1 MTMITI
7 VLLFF
12 MAILLGVAAIF
23 MGYASVRAAPAFELK
38 RRLRKLA
45 LESDERLPSHLQ
57 VEILKE
63 MTTIDR
69 FLYKFSI
76 IRKLDRLV
84 DSAGLK
90 IDIKVVIISLI
101 IAPLAGFTL
110 GISLQRGV
118 GLAFLLAII
127 AFIAPL
133 LYLKVKKNKRITKF
147 TEEFPG
153 ALDMLARSLRAGHS
167 VSSAI
172 QMVGEELTD
181 PVAGLFKT
189 AYEEQT
195 LGLSMTDALS
205 RMYERIP
212 SVDLRLFLTAVNIHR
227 EVGGNLSET
236 LERLAHT
243 IRERI
248 KIRRQIRV
256 YTAQGR
262 LTGIVLAVLPILMAI
277 FLFIVDPDYLKELVD
292 VQAGRYAIAV
302 VVIGQIVGMLVIRR
316 MINIRI

>member
-1 MTMITI
+1 MITI

-12 MAILLGVAAIF
+12 IAILLGVAAIF
-23 MGYASVRAAPAFELK
+23 MGYASVKAAPAYELK

-45 LESDERLPSHLQ
+45 LESDERLPSELQ

-63 MTTIDR
+63 MTPVDR
-69 FLYKFSI
+69 FLYKFSL
-76 IRKLDRLV
+76 IRRLDKLA

-90 IDIKVVIISLI
+90 IDIKLGIIFLI
-101 IAPLAGFTL
+101 IAPLVGFTL
-110 GISLQRGV
+110 GISLRRGV
-118 GLAFLLAII
+118 GLAVLFAII

-133 LYLKVKKNKRITKF
+133 LYLQVKKNQRIMKF

-153 ALDMLARSLRAGHS
+153 ALDMMARSLRAGHS
-167 VSSAI
+167 ISSAI
-172 QMVGEELTD
+172 QMVGEELAD

-195 LGLSMTDALS
+195 LGLSMRDALS

-212 SVDLRLFLTAVNIHR
+212 SIDLRLFLTAVNIHR

-262 LTGIVLAVLPILMAI
+262 LTGIILAALPILMAI
-277 FLFIVDPDYLKELVD
+277 FLYVVDPDYLSELVD
-292 VQAGRYAIAV
+292 IKEGRYAIAV
-302 VVIGQIVGMLVIRR
+302 VVAAQIIGILVIRK

>member
-12 MAILLGVAAIF
+12 IAILLGVAVVF
-23 MGYASVRAAPAFELK
+23 MGYASVKAAPAFELK
-38 RRLRKLA
+38 KRLRKLA
-45 LESDERLPSHLQ
+45 LESDERLPSDLQ

-69 FLYKFSI
+69 FLYKFSL
-76 IRKLDRLV
+76 IRRLDRLV
-84 DSAGLK
+84 ESAGLK
-90 IDIKVVIISLI
+90 IDIKLVIISLM
-101 IAPLAGFTL
+101 IAALMGFTL

-118 GLAFLLAII
+118 ILAVLLAII

-133 LYLKVKKNKRITKF
+133 IYLQVKKRRRIIKF

-167 VSSAI
+167 TASAI
-172 QMVGEELTD
+172 QMIGEELAD

-195 LGLSMTDALS
+195 LGLSMRDALS

-227 EVGGNLSET
+227 EVGGNLAET
-236 LERLAHT
+236 LERLAYT

-262 LTGIVLAVLPILMAI
+262 LTGIVLAALPIVMAI
-277 FLFIVDPDYLKELVD
+277 FLYVSSPDYLKELVD
-292 VQAGRYAIAV
+292 LKEGRYAIAIV
-302 VVIGQIVGMLVIRR
+302 VAGQIIGMLIIRR
-316 MINIRI
+316 LINIRI

>member
-12 MAILLGVAAIF
+12 IAILLGVAVVF
-23 MGYASVRAAPAFELK
+23 MGYASVKAAPAFELK
-38 RRLRKLA
+38 KRLRKLA
-45 LESDERLPSHLQ
+45 LESDERLPSDLQ

-63 MTTIDR
+63 MTAIDR
-69 FLYKFSI
+69 FLYKFSL
-76 IRKLDRLV
+76 IRRLDRLV
-84 DSAGLK
+84 ESAGLK
-90 IDIKVVIISLI
+90 IDIKLVIISLM
-101 IAPLAGFTL
+101 IASLVGFTL
-110 GISLQRGV
+110 GISLQRGIW
-118 GLAFLLAII
+118 LAVLLAII

-133 LYLKVKKNKRITKF
+133 IYLQVKKRQRIIKF

-167 VSSAI
+167 TASAI
-172 QMVGEELTD
+172 QMIGEELAD

-195 LGLSMTDALS
+195 LGLSMRDALS

-227 EVGGNLSET
+227 EVGGNLAET
-236 LERLAHT
+236 LERLAYT

-262 LTGIVLAVLPILMAI
+262 LTGIVLAALPIVMAI
-277 FLFIVDPDYLKELVD
+277 FLYVSSPDYLKELVD
-292 VQAGRYAIAV
+292 LKEGRYAIAIV
-302 VVIGQIVGMLVIRR
+302 VAGQIIGMLIIRR
-316 MINIRI
+316 LINIRI

>member
-12 MAILLGVAAIF
+12 IAILLGVAAIF
-23 MGYASVRAAPAFELK
+23 MGYASVKAAPAYELK

-45 LESDERLPSHLQ
+45 LESDERLPSELQ

-63 MTTIDR
+63 MTPVDR
-69 FLYKFSI
+69 FLYKFSL
-76 IRKLDRLV
+76 IRRLDKLA

-90 IDIKVVIISLI
+90 IDIKLGIIFLI
-101 IAPLAGFTL
+101 IAPLVGFTL
-110 GISLQRGV
+110 GISLRRGV
-118 GLAFLLAII
+118 GLAVLFAII

-133 LYLKVKKNKRITKF
+133 LYLQVKKNQRIMKF

-153 ALDMLARSLRAGHS
+153 ALDMMARSLRAGHS
-167 VSSAI
+167 ISSAI
-172 QMVGEELTD
+172 QMVGEELAD

-195 LGLSMTDALS
+195 LGLSMRDALS

-212 SVDLRLFLTAVNIHR
+212 SIDLRLFLTAVNIHR

-262 LTGIVLAVLPILMAI
+262 LTGIILAALPILMAI
-277 FLFIVDPDYLKELVD
+277 FLYVVDPDYLSELVD
-292 VQAGRYAIAV
+292 IKEGRYAIAV
-302 VVIGQIVGMLVIRR
+302 VVAAQIIGILVIRK

>member
-12 MAILLGVAAIF
+12 IAILLGVAVVF
-23 MGYASVRAAPAFELK
+23 MGYASVKAAPAFELK
-38 RRLRKLA
+38 KRLRKLA
-45 LESDERLPSHLQ
+45 LESDERLPSDLQ

-63 MTTIDR
+63 MTSIDR
-69 FLYKFSI
+69 FLYKFSL
-76 IRKLDRLV
+76 IRRLDRLV
-84 DSAGLK
+84 ESAGLK
-90 IDIKVVIISLI
+90 IDIKLVIISLM
-101 IAPLAGFTL
+101 IASLVGFTL
-110 GISLQRGV
+110 GISLQRGIW
-118 GLAFLLAII
+118 LAVLLAII

-133 LYLKVKKNKRITKF
+133 IYLQVKKRQRIIKF

-167 VSSAI
+167 TASAI
-172 QMVGEELTD
+172 QMIGEELAD

-195 LGLSMTDALS
+195 LGLSMRDALS

-227 EVGGNLSET
+227 EVGGNLAET
-236 LERLAHT
+236 LERLAYT

-262 LTGIVLAVLPILMAI
+262 LTGIVLAALPIVMAI
-277 FLFIVDPDYLKELVD
+277 FLYVSSPDYLKELVD
-292 VQAGRYAIAV
+292 LKEGRYAIAIV
-302 VVIGQIVGMLVIRR
+302 VAGQIIGMLIIRR
-316 MINIRI
+316 LINIRI